1 MQAITWHNQLGSAI
15 YIYTLLSDL
24 YIYVIK
30 KELGREGL
38 RIHNIANV
46 ISNEKPSHVKFD
58 YYFFFFKKKVG
69 CIFQRQ
75 KFLNITKDR
84 APAVS
89 KIPRHFSGK

>member
-24 YIYVIK
+24 YIFVIK

-58 YYFFFFKKKVG
+58 YYFFFFLRKKLV
-69 CIFQRQ
+69 
-75 KFLNITKDR
+75 
-84 APAVS
+84 A
-89 KIPRHFSGK
+89 FSSDKSSST